1 MDNTQRKMLVVEDEE
16 GLREM
21 LVIVFEDEGYQ
32 VEAAENGEQAW
43 NMLNEN
49 SYAILVTDLYMPK
62 MNGVELIGKCQN
74 AFPET
79 KIVLI
84 SGGGR
89 ELEAESGSG
98 LVVFMG
104 EEIEIDMFLKKPYKL
119 DELLAVLDGVFSSS
133 LT

>member
-1 MDNTQRKMLVVEDEE
+1 MDNAQIKILVVEDEE

-21 LVIVFEDEGYQ
+21 LVIVLEDEGYQ
-32 VEAAENGEQAW
+32 VDEAEDGAQAW
-43 NMLNEN
+43 EMMNGT

-62 MNGVELIGKCQN
+62 MNGIELIGKCQN
-74 AFPET
+74 AFPKT
-79 KIVLI
+79 KTLLI

-104 EEIEIDMFLKKPYKL
+104 KKIETDMFLKKPYKL
-119 DELLAVLDGVFSSS
+119 DELLAAIDKLLS
-133 LT
+133 